1 MSSKAPSEGTKVT
14 AGRNAP
20 VSNEAPGVVS
30 QGSLAAESQAFRQAN
45 QAAPQQVGREDLTS
59 ASKPHEGGIHKASST
74 NKSGPGRSSNVDT
87 APSYVQ
93 SQFLKGKGGPHG
105 KNLTEDDS
113 IGTEDKNKNASFSE
127 FGTKNDP
134 GLAAEKKFISGSAN
148 TGSNAGRE
156 KRIDDQQPYAAL
168 GGDTQA

>member
-30 QGSLAAESQAFRQAN
+30 EGSLAAESQAFRQAN

-59 ASKPHEGGIHKASST
+59 ASRPHEGGIHQDSST
-74 NKSGPGRSSNVDT
+74 NTSGPGRSSNVDT

-156 KRIDDQQPYAAL
+156 KRVDDQQPYAAL